1 MYNTIQDAM
10 AAYAAT
16 PDVLQGLLRG
26 HDQAQ
31 ASAARGGDENWS
43 VVEVLC
49 HLRDA
54 EEMALLRMRLMRD
67 EENPWLAGFDQER
80 WAKERHY
87 AAARLDE
94 ALAAFLQLRATHL
107 AELAALRPADW
118 ERPGRHEEQ
127 GQITILSHQLHLVS
141 HDAVHLAQIARQL

>member
-1 MYNTIQDAM
+1 MYNTVQDAM
-10 AAYAAT
+10 AAYGAT
-16 PDVLQGLLRG
+16 SDALQGLLRG

-49 HLRDA
+49 HLRDV
-54 EEMALLRMRLMRD
+54 EEMALRRTRLMRD
-67 EENPWLAGFDQER
+67 EADPWLAGFDQER
-80 WAKERHY
+80 WAKERDY

-94 ALAAFLQLRATHL
+94 ALATFLQLRATHL
-107 AELAALRPADW
+107 AELAALRPSDW
-118 ERPGRHEEQ
+118 DRPGRHEEQ
-127 GQITILSHQLHLVS
+127 GQINILNHLLHLVS